1 MTQRA
6 DFGHQADEYFAA
18 LDEGLR
24 PLALALR
31 SLIRETI
38 PQATEMIK
46 WGMPVYLTDSPMWVC
61 SIRAGSGYVALQF
74 GEIGTS
80 LEDPGGLLEGTGVK
94 LRHVKIRTEDDIQPE
109 LFASWIRHA
118 AANS

>member
-6 DFGHQADEYFAA
+6 DFGDQADEYFAA
-18 LDEGLR
+18 LDEDIR
-24 PLALALR
+24 PLALAVR
-31 SLIRETI
+31 SLIRATI
-38 PQATEMIK
+38 PQATEVIK
-46 WGMPVYLTDSPMWVC
+46 WGMPVYVTDNPMWVC

-80 LEDPGGLLEGTGVK
+80 LEDPDGLLEGTGKK
-94 LRHVKIRTEDDIQPE
+94 LRHVKIRSEEDIQPE
-109 LFASWIRHA
+109 LFASWIRQA